1 MSTTIP
7 NSISPLLGAPT
18 TPKTTTPTSTALNQ
32 NDFLKLLVAQLSHQD
47 PLQPQDGSAFIAQL
61 AQFSGVEQAVAQ
73 TQKLD
78 LVSQQLSSIGSNDAV
93 GLVGKQVTVQAK
105 QISFDGTTATGASV
119 TLSAPASS
127 VSISIHDATGKVVR
141 TIHVGARAQGPMP
154 IVWDGR
160 DDNGQPVPAGSYGFD
175 VTATTA
181 GGGNV
186 PVTQEVTGTVTK
198 ISFDKGYPEML
209 LDSGATAP
217 ISDLIS
223 VGAPP
228 GAP

>member
-1 MSTTIP
+1 MSTTIQ
-7 NSISPLLGAPT
+7 NTASPLFGATEAAAP
-18 TPKTTTPTSTALNQ
+18 PKTSTALDQ
-32 NDFLKLLVAQLSHQD
+32 NAFLKLLVAQLSHQD

-73 TQKLD
+73 TKKLD
-78 LVSQQLSSIGSNDAV
+78 LVSQQLASIGSNAAV

-105 QISFDGTTATGASV
+105 QIAFDGVTATGASV
-119 TLSAPASS
+119 TLSAPASK
-127 VSISIHDATGKVVR
+127 VTVSIHDATGKVVR
-141 TIHVGARAQGPMP
+141 SYDVGARPEGPMP
-154 IVWDGR
+154 ITWDGR
-160 DDNGQPVPAGSYGFD
+160 DDSGQPVPPGSYGFD
-175 VTATTA
+175 VTATTSA
-181 GGGNV
+181 GGSV
-186 PVTQEVTGTVTK
+186 PVTQQVTGTVTK

-223 VGAPP
+223 VGALP